1 MLVGTF
7 ACGIFACRLVG
18 ETCTFWT
25 FTCRHLLAGTNTC
38 GTFTCSQILVGH
50 LLVAK
55 YLCAF
60 TCRTFPHET
69 FSFKEHMKHLLGN
82 IIIASNNYTISI
94 SVSTF
99 ELFQHNVF
107 CWFGTES

>member
-18 ETCTFWT
+18 ETCTFWS

-69 FSFKEHMKHLLGN
+69 FSCKEHMKHLLGN
-82 IIIASNNYTISI
+82 IIIASNN
-94 SVSTF
+94 
-99 ELFQHNVF
+99 
-107 CWFGTES
+107 